1 MQDEL
6 VLVADGDTGFR
17 AAVTA
22 MLRRAGLVALSA
34 TTGDEVV
41 EQARAQRPSVVVI
54 DVGLRE
60 PSGFE
65 TCRILRSLYGET
77 LPILF
82 VSAERTEPYD
92 RVAGL
97 MVGGDDYITKPAD
110 LDELLARIVR
120 ASRRAHADRL
130 EGGAPLAIPSVGTP
144 SLTRREL
151 EILGMVAHGQSPHEI
166 ASRLVISPKTVAS
179 HVQRVLGKLGV
190 HSRTQAVARAYELG
204 LVERRGR

>member
-204 LVERRGR
+204 L